1 MVKRI
6 KQRGIGVLSYFVSD
20 YTPYESSKKVFSEMY
35 GSSAKFISVNE
46 LVPITKTLNELFLK
60 K

>member
-20 YTPYESSKKVFSEMY
+20 YTPYESSKKVFSGMY
-35 GSSAKFISVNE
+35 GRDAKFIDVNG

>member
-1 MVKRI
+1 
-6 KQRGIGVLSYFVSD
+6 VLSYFVSD

-35 GSSAKFISVNE
+35 GKDAKFIDVNG